1 MSLERRAFYID
12 GFNLYFG
19 LKDKGWRK
27 YYWLNLQELCLR
39 LTPNHQQLVKV
50 RYFTARISG
59 PNNDKRLRQKTYLQ
73 ALETLPLVEIH
84 YGHYLAHPQKCLKC
98 GHTFT
103 RFSEKKSDVNLAVA
117 MLTDALDDLYDIAV
131 VISADSDLVPAIDAI
146 RKHAPNKRIGLL
158 SPPERGS
165 AALKNCC
172 HFYVGSLGEAVI
184 RKSQFSDNV
193 TSKTGYPLT
202 RPGHWT

>member
-1 MSLERRAFYID
+1 
-12 GFNLYFG
+12 
-19 LKDKGWRK
+19 
-27 YYWLNLQELCLR
+27 
-39 LTPNHQQLVKV
+39 
-50 RYFTARISG
+50 
-59 PNNDKRLRQKTYLQ
+59 
-73 ALETLPLVEIH
+73 
-84 YGHYLAHPQKCLKC
+84 
-98 GHTFT
+98 
-103 RFSEKKSDVNLAVA
+103 
-117 MLTDALDDLYDIAV
+117 LYDIAV